1 MYQGMGKL
9 ELESV
14 PFVDK
19 HRYRKRKFRMACAPE
34 TTLINDSMVFAWNAK
49 TLLDDG
55 EALPWLRHSRSAATR
70 PLFYTSVRQG

>member
-19 HRYRKRKFRMACAPE
+19 HRYRRRKRKFRVACAPE
-34 TTLINDSMVFAWNAK
+34 TPLINDSMVSAWNAK

-55 EALPWLRHSRSAATR
+55 EALPWLSLTCELS
-70 PLFYTSVRQG
+70 